1 MSPRHLIRTFKDSTG
16 TTLSDY
22 IASVRIARAREALL
36 REDTPIKAVA
46 FDCGFRSAAAFSASF
61 RKTTGM
67 TPRSYRQQRHRR
79 AI

>member
-22 IASVRIARAREALL
+22 IASVRIVRAREALL

-61 RKTTGM
+61 RKATGM